1 MRYCLDS
8 NTLIEA
14 KNIHYGM
21 SFCPAFWDMIDL
33 QSKTG
38 AIFSIEQVCDELIT
52 GNDELARWVKKRKHS
67 SLFIDTED
75 EATQLVFQEI
85 VEYVIDN
92 FAEEQA
98 AHFLGGADPWLI
110 AKCKVLEATLVTKE
124 VFISGTKKVK
134 IPNICEAFGVN
145 YIKTHEMIR
154 LLGNRFILE

>member
-1 MRYCLDS
+1 MMRYCLDS

-33 QSKTG
+33 QSKTK

-52 GNDELARWVKKRKHS
+52 GNDELANWVKKRKHS

-85 VEYVIDN
+85 AEYAIAN
-92 FAEEQA
+92 FAAEQA
-98 AHFLGGADPWLI
+98 SHFLSGADP
-110 AKCKVLEATLVTKE
+110 
-124 VFISGTKKVK
+124 
-134 IPNICEAFGVN
+134 
-145 YIKTHEMIR
+145 
-154 LLGNRFILE
+154 